1 MDNKFKLIS
10 TKRINAIIIALMLL
24 FSFTCMFSMLGENAL
39 ADQDPYFNSHSGVPS
54 DSLKTLDLMVSY
66 ETLHVESGVPLYFFL
81 TVTHNG
87 LPVLGALIEF
97 NSTDSNFSDFTYENR
112 YTDEDGKAVV
122 FLTAYSEEGMEIDIF
137 ATASLEGYTVGI
149 DVIEKVTIEPPVN
162 ILNEENIPSYISI
175 TGIIAIIIIASTET
189 GKYGLLK
196 LLIVPLY
203 SRLKKDELLEHFV
216 RGQIYGHIMSHPG
229 EHYNHIKQKLGVTN
243 GTLSHHLRTLELQG
257 YIKSHRD
264 GTYKRFYPTGMKIPR
279 KKGIQLSDLQMGMVD
294 AIRQS
299 PGISQKD
306 IAQREGISQQSVSY
320 NLAILERMGILDSVR
335 DGVRKKYFISSD
347 S

>member
-1 MDNKFKLIS
+1 MVRKGDVGHLKDVLPILIAALLLLSFVSLLGASS
-10 TKRINAIIIALMLL
+10 TR
-24 FSFTCMFSMLGENAL
+24 
-39 ADQDPYFNSHSGVPS
+39 ADQTSSVFPHSEPPPQNLK
-54 DSLKTLDLMVSY
+54 SLDITVNY
-66 ETLHVESGVPLYFFL
+66 ETMHVESGVPLYFFV
-81 TVTHNG
+81 TVTHDR
-87 LPVLGALIEF
+87 LPVEGALIQF
-97 NSTDSNFSDFTYENR
+97 NSTADGLCDFTYESQ
-112 YTDEDGKAVV
+112 YTDVDGRVV
-122 FLTAYSEEGMEIDIF
+122 VYLTAYSESGMMLDVF
-137 ATASLEGYTVGI
+137 ATASIEGYAVAYHLI
-149 DVIEKVTIEPPVN
+149 KDITIQAPAPIIPERD
-162 ILNEENIPSYISI
+162 IPSYLSI
-175 TGIIAIIIIASTET
+175 TGIITLIIIASTET
-189 GKYGLLK
+189 GKYGLFK
-196 LLIVPLY
+196 MLLVPLY

-264 GTYKRFYPTGMKIPR
+264 GTYKRFYPTGMTIPR
-279 KKGIQLSDLQMGMVD
+279 KKGIQLSDLQIGIVD

-320 NLAILERMGILDSVR
+320 NLAILERMGILDSIR

>member
-1 MDNKFKLIS
+1 MEEKQRLS
-10 TKRINAIIIALMLL
+10 AKRIFTLLLASMLIISIASL
-24 FSFTCMFSMLGENAL
+24 FSDNAQ
-39 ADQDPYFNSHSGVPS
+39 ADQDVSSNVHEGNPTLT
-54 DSLKTLDLMVSY
+54 LKTLDVMVNY
-66 ETLHVESGVPLYFFL
+66 ETLHVESGVPLYFFV
-81 TVTHNG
+81 TVTNDM
-87 LPVLGALIEF
+87 LPVSGALIDF
-97 NSTDSNFSDFTYENR
+97 NCTATEMCDFTYENK
-112 YTDEDGKAVV
+112 YTDVDGKAVV
-122 FLTAYSEEGMEIDIF
+122 YLTAYSEEGMEIDIT
-137 ATASLEGYTVGI
+137 ATASIEGYMVGI
-149 DVIEKVTIEPPVN
+149 DFINDVTIESPPE
-162 ILNEENIPSYISI
+162 IIPAEDIPSYLSI
-175 TGIIAIIIIASTET
+175 TGIIALLIIASTET
-189 GKYGLLK
+189 GKYGLFKTLV
-196 LLIVPLY
+196 VPLY

-294 AIRQS
+294 AIRQT

-306 IAQREGISQQSVSY
+306 IALIEGISQQSVSY
-320 NLAILERMGILDSVR
+320 NLAILERMGILDSTR

>member
-1 MDNKFKLIS
+1 MERKTAAPGPMTCLVI
-10 TKRINAIIIALMLL
+10 LL
-24 FSFTCMFSMLGENAL
+24 AL
-39 ADQDPYFNSHSGVPS
+39 ALPIVGGMAHAVHFFAPS
-54 DSLKTLDLMVSY
+54 PDVGAQKSLDVMVTYPS
-66 ETLHVESGVPLYFFL
+66 LHIESGGELALFI
-81 TVTHNG
+81 TVTSNG
-87 LPVLGALIEF
+87 LPVQGALVNMSCDNHELC
-97 NSTDSNFSDFTYENR
+97 DFRFEDR
-112 YTDEDGKAVV
+112 YTDIDGKAIAY
-122 FLTAYSEEGMEIDIF
+122 LTAYSEEGMMVNVTVTVYLEDYMNGVYVVRDI
-137 ATASLEGYTVGI
+137 
-149 DVIEKVTIEPPVN
+149 TIEPPMK
-162 ILNEENIPSYISI
+162 IIQDEDIPSYLSI
-175 TGIIAIIIIASTET
+175 TGLIALIIIGSTEA

-196 LLIVPLY
+196 VLVVPLY

-216 RGQIYGHIMSHPG
+216 RGQIYGYIMSHPG
-229 EHYNHIKQKLGVTN
+229 EHYNHIKAKLDVTN

-279 KKGIQLSDLQMGMVD
+279 KKGIQLSDLQMGIVD

-320 NLAILERMGILDSVR
+320 NLAILERMGILDSTR
-335 DGVRKKYFISSD
+335 DGVRKKYFISTD